1 VAAAP
6 RASRVNGR
14 FGLAT
19 YPMGPYFAVMA
30 HEYAGGFYVVAAT
43 KDGKTEYWAAAT
55 LREHAVDEVRKEL
68 GPGWNAS
75 FTERRIAT
83 ETMRDLKMQRLSV
96 RKLPPGIR
104 FL

>member
-1 VAAAP
+1 VPPVFTAD
-6 RASRVNGR
+6 S
-14 FGLAT
+14 GLQPIPTGA
-19 YPMGPYFAVMA
+19 YFPIMV
-30 HEYAGGFYVVAAT
+30 HEYAGGIYVVAAT

-55 LREHAVDEVRKEL
+55 LREHAVDEVRKAL